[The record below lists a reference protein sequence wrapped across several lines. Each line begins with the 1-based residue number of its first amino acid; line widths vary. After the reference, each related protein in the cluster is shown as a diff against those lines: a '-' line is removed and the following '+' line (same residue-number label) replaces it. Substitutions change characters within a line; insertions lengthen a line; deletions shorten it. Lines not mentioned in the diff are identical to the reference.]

1 MRLVTWNVNSIKARY
16 ERVDELLANVEP
28 DILFLQETK
37 VDAAHF
43 PHLELG
49 ARGYAAADLS
59 GGRWCGVAV
68 VAPSAVPIT
77 DVVLGLE
84 GEREPDQARWIE
96 ATVGGVR
103 CVSTYVPNGQTVG
116 SEPFESKLIFY
127 AAAKRRIAELASQGP
142 LVLAGDMNVAPTDLD
157 VWDPAAFVGSTHVT
171 PVERRAHAALLEA
184 GGLVDAYRAGASRR
198 GPGGA
203 HLVGLPGRRVPQA
216 PGAADRQ
223 RAALRRPRRAGH
235 GRPGRPPVPQGRE
248 AVRPRAGRDRSR
260 CGPVTPY
267 TAAQV
272 ITA

>member
-16 ERVDELLANVEP
+16 ERVDELLANLEP

-68 VAPSAVPIT
+68 VAPSSVPIT

-184 GGLVDAYRAGASRR
+184 GGLVDAYRQVHPDEGPEAHTWWDYRAGAYHKRQ
-198 GPGGA
+198 
-203 HLVGLPGRRVPQA
+203 GLRIDNVLLSADLAARVT
-216 PGAADRQ
+216 G
-223 RAALRRPRRAGH
+223 
-235 GRPGRPPVPQGRE
+235 
-248 AVRPRAGRDRSR
+248 
-260 CGPVTPY
+260 
-267 TAAQV
+267 AQV
-272 ITA
+272 DRLYRKGAKPSDHAPVVIDLAAAS